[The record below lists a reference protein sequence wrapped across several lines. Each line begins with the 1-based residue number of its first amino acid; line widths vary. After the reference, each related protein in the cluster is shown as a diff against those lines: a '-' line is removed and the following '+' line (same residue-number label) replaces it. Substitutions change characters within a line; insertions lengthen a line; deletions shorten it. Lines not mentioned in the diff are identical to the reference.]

1 MVEYL
6 SCEYLSIFSLH
17 LLGNDEKFKTWIY
30 LLNSKLDKITLS
42 FVPRSLIWVLNFGLY
57 FSPKLIQVPVLSYTF
72 TRVRNVHIKFG
83 IDPRNAPNLVFVFVF
98 VFFQG
103 KQAFSYVHSDAIIFL
118 VFNNGKVLSSGKSQ
132 SSQVWLQAIKVPSCL
147 FIQRP
152 TYFINGT
159 LTPEKILLQNSLSW
173 ESNVLLKIF
182 VSYWTTF
189 FLSLA

>member
-1 MVEYL
+1 M
-6 SCEYLSIFSLH
+6 SIS
-17 LLGNDEKFKTWIY
+17 
-30 LLNSKLDKITLS
+30 NS
-42 FVPRSLIWVLNFGLY
+42 V
-57 FSPKLIQVPVLSYTF
+57 LIQETLLTWF
-72 TRVRNVHIKFG
+72 LF
-83 IDPRNAPNLVFVFVF
+83 LFLF
-98 VFFQG
+98 FFQG

-152 TYFINGT
+152 TYFINGI

-182 VSYWTTF
+182 VSCWTTF
-189 FLSLA
+189 FLSLAYHLWLAVAIWSCVFIASSGLHLKNQVKCF